1 MYLRKALA
9 GNAPGYNWPT
19 DGAVVEVHDTLAEEL
34 LRIPEGGFTVAQVP
48 GWQYPEEGFSEVD
61 PYAEFSAPYRDLSDP
76 LEPFRDMTPEL
87 EPKRKGGRPPLPR
100 DENGRI
106 IRKTVLSE

>member
-9 GNAPGYNWPT
+9 GNAPGYHWPT
-19 DGAVVEVHDTLAEEL
+19 DGAVIEVHDTLAEEL
-34 LRIPEGGFTVAQVP
+34 LRIPQGGFTVAQVP
-48 GWQYPEEGFSEVD
+48 DWQYPEEGFSEVD
-61 PYAEFSAPYRDLSDP
+61 PYRDLTDP
-76 LEPFRDMTPEL
+76 LEPFRDMTPGVED
-87 EPKRKGGRPPLPR
+87 EQPKRKGGRPPLPR